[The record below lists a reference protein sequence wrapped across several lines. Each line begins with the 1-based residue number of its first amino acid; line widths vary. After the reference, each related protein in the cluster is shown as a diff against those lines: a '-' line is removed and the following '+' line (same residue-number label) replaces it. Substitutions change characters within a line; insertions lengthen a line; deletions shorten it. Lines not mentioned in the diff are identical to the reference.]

1 MNEADKR
8 NLTNV
13 KFIDFC
19 TRQEAFKY
27 IIASDMGTSVLKRTE
42 IFKTIYSNKTF
53 DYWSCKKPI
62 LMAIDGISK
71 TLVED
76 ANAGIFVDPENP
88 KDFAEKVLYCMK
100 QPELLRQQGENGY
113 IYAKT
118 NFDRV
123 VLATK
128 YLRSLIEML
137 NTE

>member
-1 MNEADKR
+1 
-8 NLTNV
+8 
-13 KFIDFC
+13 
-19 TRQEAFKY
+19 
-27 IIASDMGTSVLKRTE
+27 
-42 IFKTIYSNKTF
+42 
-53 DYWSCKKPI
+53 
-62 LMAIDGISK
+62 MAIDGISK